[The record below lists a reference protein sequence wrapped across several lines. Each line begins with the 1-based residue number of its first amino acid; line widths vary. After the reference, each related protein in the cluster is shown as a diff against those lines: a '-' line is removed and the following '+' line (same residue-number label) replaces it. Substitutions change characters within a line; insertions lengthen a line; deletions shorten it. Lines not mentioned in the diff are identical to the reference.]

1 MIRLYKANMARFLT
15 SIYFIGGCIIALT
28 VTYAVTCNLI
38 EFPFL
43 ADREISSRMF
53 FVTAAMVGYFTVFVP
68 VFTNSEYSDGV
79 IRNKMIAGFTQK
91 EILFSF
97 FLSYASLAVIM
108 WIFYMIGGMLGGA
121 DPFGAYLVPN
131 VIFLVALFGFI
142 AVILVLSFRLTKTVA
157 AVIAA
162 GLLFQTCFSMVMFG
176 NVLLMVTEGKFGIFP
191 AVVYNVNVLGQWFSL
206 SGFADDCA
214 DPGAIVQ
221 LIISLCVMAVTAMIG
236 TYRLEKRNVI

>member
-15 SIYFIGGCIIALT
+15 SIYFIGGCLIALT
-28 VTYAVTCNLI
+28 VTYAVTANLI

-68 VFTNSEYSDGV
+68 VYTNSEYTDGV
-79 IRNKMIAGFTQK
+79 FRNKMIAGFTQK

-97 FLSYASLAVIM
+97 FFSYASLAVIM

-121 DPFGAYLVPN
+121 DPFGEYLIPN
-131 VIFLVALFGFI
+131 VIFLMALFGFI

-162 GLLFQTCFSMVMFG
+162 GLLFQACFNMVLIG
-176 NVLLMVTEGKFGIFP
+176 NLMLMLAEDRFGIIP
-191 AVVYNVNVLGQWFSL
+191 AVVYNVNVLGQWFTL

-214 DPGAIVQ
+214 DPGAIAQ
-221 LIISLCVMAVTAMIG
+221 LIISLCVMASMALIG
-236 TYRLEKRNVI
+236 THKLEKRNVF